1 MKTIK
6 KLTALLLVGAMALSL
21 AACGGSSKKAITGKE
36 FKKTLEKADFI
47 VNKSKDKDADE
58 CYEAMYRD
66 ISSGKN
72 TSVLISYYKFESKSM
87 AKQCFNDTYTDLE
100 ELEED
105 ELFDGEMS
113 KNSWKF
119 TAEGEFD
126 EDSGV
131 NFEEAYVVG
140 IVAEDTVL
148 ICFSTTDK
156 AGKKV
161 LNKVLDSFGYGE

>member
-21 AACGGSSKKAITGKE
+21 AACGSSKKAVTSKE
-36 FKKTLEKADFI
+36 FKKTLEKTDFT
-47 VNKSKDKDADE
+47 VQKSKDKDADE
-58 CYEAMYRD
+58 CYEAFYTD
-66 ISSGKN
+66 DDGESYAYI
-72 TSVLISYYKFESKSM
+72 TYYKFESKSM
-87 AKQCFNDTYTDLE
+87 AKDCFSDSYDELK

-105 ELFDGEMS
+105 ELFDGEIT

-126 EDSGV
+126 EDSGIA
-131 NFEEAYVVG
+131 NGEEAYAVG
-140 IVAEDTVL
+140 VLAEDTVL
-148 ICFSTTDK
+148 ICFSSADK

-161 LNKVLDSFGYGE
+161 LNKALDSLGYGD